1 MKRGVITVTQS
12 EEQELMDL
20 AKNSPRLQQLCHRL
34 TSAAVVAQAV
44 PTDAQTTSSI
54 EINQEEVEALLDML
68 SPANQSNLR
77 TILVE
82 CLR

>member
-20 AKNSPRLQQLCHRL
+20 TKKSPRLQQLCHRL
-34 TSAAVVAQAV
+34 TSAAAAAQAV
-44 PTDAQTTSSI
+44 PTDAPATSNI

-77 TILVE
+77 TILAE